1 MGVYGKHSEKAKA
14 PKPHAETHLSH
25 EEQLRRDHL
34 MLDPLPRGQMNAMVM
49 ESMHTTSWKFWA
61 VFALLSVFVAVGL
74 FGSWGYMI
82 ANGLGVAGVNRPA
95 YWGIFLVNTVFWIGI
110 SHAGTFISAILR
122 VMKAEFRRPF
132 TRAAE
137 LMTTFG
143 LVQAGFSI
151 FMHMG
156 RVWLAYWLMPYP
168 NQRGLWPNLHS
179 PLTWDL
185 LAITTY
191 LLASTMYLFLPLIPD
206 LAMARDRTEGGWQK
220 VFYRT
225 LALGFRGTEGEWTH
239 LRNAMNIFAFAIIP
253 VMFSVHTIVS
263 WDFAAATR
271 PGWNSTIFGPY
282 FVIGALHSGMGAVA
296 MVLAVIRSRM
306 KHMKYFIRAEHFDGI
321 GMLMLL
327 VSMAWAYFFFND
339 YMVQWYGGDKWTDLL
354 LHWHEAGPMGWMWFA
369 MLIFNIVV
377 PWAVLWNRKWRST
390 PWILFSVGLLINVG
404 MWFERY
410 IIIPVSLTINR
421 MPFTWRLYHP
431 SIEIPLSIGTLSF
444 FILLYM
450 AASRLIPLVPVW
462 EVQEGQMAHSVKKYG
477 RETVVTVSELE

>member
-1 MGVYGKHSEKAKA
+1 MAYDKKKEHA
-14 PKPHAETHLSH
+14 PVEHHHHGDHAEEHFR
-25 EEQLRRDHL
+25 EKHL
-34 MLDPLPRGQMNAMVM
+34 MLDPLPRGQMNEMVM
-49 ESMHTTSWKFWA
+49 ESMYHTTWKFWVVCA
-61 VFALLSVFVAVGL
+61 VLAVVVAVCL
-74 FGSWGYMI
+74 FYEWYILILEGQ
-82 ANGLGVAGVNRPA
+82 GVAGVMRPD

-122 VMKAEFRRPF
+122 VFRAEFRRPF

-156 RVWLAYWLMPYP
+156 RVWLAYWLFPYP
-168 NQRGLWPNLHS
+168 NQRMLWPNFHS
-179 PLTWDL
+179 PLAWDL

-191 LLASTMYLFLPLIPD
+191 LLSSTMYLFLPLIPD
-206 LAMARDRTEGGWQK
+206 VAMARDRSTGWRKTFYK
-220 VFYRT
+220 V
-225 LALGFRGTEGEWTH
+225 LALGFRGTEAEWTH

-282 FVIGALHSGMGAVA
+282 FIVGALHSGMGAAV
-296 MVLAVIRSRM
+296 MVLAVIRGTM
-306 KHMKYFIRAEHFDGI
+306 KHMHYFIRAEHFDGI
-321 GMLMLL
+321 GKLMLII
-327 VSMAWAYFFFND
+327 SMGWAYFFFND
-339 YMVQWYGGDKWTDLL
+339 YIVQWYGGDKWTKIM
-354 LHWHEAGPMGWMWFA
+354 LHYHEAGPLGWMWFA
-369 MLIFNIVV
+369 MLICNIAV
-377 PWAVLWNRKWRST
+377 PWATLWNPKWRSM
-390 PWILFSVGLLINVG
+390 PWLVFLVGLSINVG

-410 IIIPVSLTINR
+410 IIIPVSVSINR
-421 MPFTWRLYHP
+421 MPFTWRLYEP
-431 SIEIPLSIGTLSF
+431 GIEVPMGIGTLAL

-450 AASRLIPLVPVW
+450 IASKLIPLIPVW
-462 EVQEGQMAHSVKKYG
+462 EVQEGQMAHEFKKYG

>member
-1 MGVYGKHSEKAKA
+1 MASEKHND
-14 PKPHAETHLSH
+14 HAHDHAAHLR
-25 EEQLRRDHL
+25 EKHL
-34 MLDPLPRGQMNAMVM
+34 MLDPLPRGQMNDMVM
-49 ESMHTTSWKFWA
+49 ESMRATSWKFWVVFGVLSVIVA
-61 VFALLSVFVAVGL
+61 VFL
-74 FGSWGYMI
+74 FGAWGYMI
-82 ANGLGVAGVNRPA
+82 ANGLGVAGVNRPS

-122 VMKAEFRRPF
+122 VFKAEFRRPF

-156 RVWLAYWLMPYP
+156 RVWLSYWLMPIP
-168 NQRGLWPNLHS
+168 NQRGLWPNFHS
-179 PLTWDL
+179 PLSWDL

-191 LLASTMYLFLPLIPD
+191 LLSSTMYLFLPLIPD
-206 LAMARDRTEGGWQK
+206 LAMARDRTPDGTWQK
-220 VFYRT
+220 TFYRV

-239 LRNAMNIFAFAIIP
+239 LRNAMNIFAWAIIP

-271 PGWNSTIFGPY
+271 PGWSSTIFGPY
-282 FVIGALHSGMGAVA
+282 FIVGALHSGMGAVA
-296 MVLAVIRSRM
+296 MVLAVIQSRM
-306 KHMKYFIRAEHFDGI
+306 KHMKYFIRGEHFEGL

-339 YMVQWYGGDKWTDLL
+339 YMVQWYGGDKWTQQL
-354 LHWHEAGPMGWMWFA
+354 LHFHEAGPLGWMWFA
-369 MLIFNIVV
+369 MLVFNVAI
-377 PWAVLWNRKWRST
+377 PWVTLWNKKWRSN
-390 PWILFSVGLLINVG
+390 PWLLFTVGLLINVG

-410 IIIPVSLTINR
+410 IIIPISLTINR
-421 MPFTWRLYHP
+421 MPFTWRMYTP
-431 SIEIPLSIGTLSF
+431 GVEIYLGIGTVAF

-450 AASRLIPLVPVW
+450 GASRLIPLIPVW
-462 EVQEGQMAHSVKKYG
+462 EVQEGQMAHSLKTYG

>member
-1 MGVYGKHSEKAKA
+1 MASTTMPMEHAHSEEA
-14 PKPHAETHLSH
+14 HLR
-25 EEQLRRDHL
+25 EQHL
-34 MLDPLPRGQMNAMVM
+34 MLDPRPRGEMNAMIM
-49 ESMHTTSWKFWA
+49 EAMHYTTWKFW
-61 VFALLSVFVAVGL
+61 VVAAILGAIVLVGL

-82 ANGLGVAGVNRPA
+82 AEGLGVAGVNRPA
-95 YWGIFLVNTVFWIGI
+95 FWGIFLVNTVFWIGI

-122 VMKAEFRRPF
+122 VFKSEFRRPF

-156 RVWLAYWLMPYP
+156 RVWLSYWLFPYP
-168 NQRGLWPNLHS
+168 NQRQLWPNFHS
-179 PLTWDL
+179 PLSWDL

-206 LAMARDRTEGGWQK
+206 LAMARDRTAGGWRKNFYK
-220 VFYRT
+220 V

-263 WDFAAATR
+263 WDFAVATR

-282 FVIGALHSGMGAVA
+282 FVIGALHSGMGAVI
-296 MVLAVIRSRM
+296 MVLAVVRATM
-306 KHMKYFIRAEHFDGI
+306 KNMKYFIRPEHFDAI
-321 GMLMLL
+321 GKLMLII
-327 VSMAWAYFFFND
+327 SMGWAYFFFND
-339 YMVQWYGGDKWTDLL
+339 YMVQWYGGDKWTEAL
-354 LHWHEAGPMGWMWFA
+354 LHWHEAGPMGWMWFL
-369 MLIFNIVV
+369 MLIVNVAI
-377 PWAVLWNRKWRST
+377 PWLVLWNKRWRSN
-390 PWILFSVGLLINVG
+390 PWIVFVVGLLINVG
-404 MWFERY
+404 MYLERY
-410 IIIPVSLTINR
+410 IIIPISLTINR
-421 MPFTWRLYHP
+421 MPFTWRMYEP
-431 SIEIPLSIGTLSF
+431 GIEIPLSIGTLAF

-450 AASRLIPLVPVW
+450 IASKLIPLVPVW
-462 EVQEGQMAHSVKKYG
+462 EVQEGQMAHSMKKFG